1 MSKLLFW
8 PSKYHFYPIGNT
20 SAVSLTGDLPPEEP
34 ARLLLLGCG
43 DPRNVLFT
51 IFGEPE
57 IATRTLDFTCCDF
70 DPAVLARNVLLFT
83 MIIDEKP
90 FDLLW
95 NTFFHFRIE
104 KKTRSGLIAQCNK
117 LIELSESLDSWSAS
131 EYGQRLRMC
140 TKYTLSELRRHW
152 RLYVDM
158 SDLPEDKLKAIH
170 TTFKR
175 FSTENAQKTPATILR
190 STGPLIAQSVSACLG
205 SFPNFWKT
213 GTTFTDARRI
223 ADATEVN
230 PTFVY
235 SLGDDVISFHYGTDP
250 LIPFHLAPVLAN
262 AKRTLGLS
270 DITDACREQFKSWCN
285 AYRASQSSK
294 FPPFVRFFVGDAIST
309 SHALRAYNS
318 TGAHRL
324 GIPVAQ
330 WKTTLISLDPEEYVN
345 CEGLDCAPSSFN
357 VIHTSNLEDHIGLL
371 NVLISSIPI
380 LSPSPFSTIYS
391 ESILFLGKDATKEVA
406 ESLKA
411 DITVI
416 GLLAGVVPVDYLC
429 GFASRSNTHEI
440 LLHQMTGGFKTG
452 KKAKGAAKEDND
464 RKQFHQMTTWKM
476 PTSGDLLIADRLG
489 SVLSQSYDSHQL
501 GTLLYDIYQEIF
513 DQETSSKFWEANK
526 NNYMRA
532 FSASNLAHYTREA
545 FVHLLKI
552 VRMRIGADEEEWGRV
567 MERFMSLQLGDW
579 HIMSMD
585 TLHYQDFCGQL
596 LRHGVHRLPFF
607 LMGTSKT
614 GPFSSWAKVPPLVR
628 IVMSVPRH
636 KLSVLEHSKAEEI
649 GTPPLHCDIFGMTC
663 HNIFSSVHVA
673 FGRAS
678 KAGTKTNPSVVF
690 EEDTRGWKGTS
701 PLVVSFVA
709 PSWLLVDKEPPQNLS
724 IGFGVRNT
732 PAACMTLI
740 PKLGMEL
747 RIFSAKLMDENHVFV
762 LPEHPLPSRYS
773 LPASITNEGPANANS
788 PPPSIIHAQLG
799 SLSEAFVALDEQCE
813 LVTVMTVRITL
824 TDADTVAAFS
834 AEGSKVLPEINQIS
848 ACVIRVSIAD
858 KHQDLVFPFP
868 VQGSA
873 NRMRLA
879 RKSKYIEVIVPPSRS
894 FLPEGMKLNP
904 YPVISAHG
912 VSQPW
917 SIPRLNLEKLPILS
931 RTATNVATWFN
942 THLGSTLS
950 TRERSMRKKNKQD
963 AIMYVK
969 DTIHSMF
976 IGTAGTQ
983 QKEQAKRCRLFCLRD
998 EKTNNSDTIFF
1009 INCIRF
1015 DLASHTLVCDAY
1027 VLPLTVRFLQSV
1039 SQPFGQLVNKSDLGN
1054 IPVYEGEMQ
1063 SWKQLLPAL
1072 VERCRTTWTH
1082 GPNCEYKAKNK
1093 IPLTEAMEENPLCSC
1108 GAGKNVDG
1116 MEKVELWKPFAP
1128 YVTRIALSPLF
1139 AVSYLETVGRSP
1151 ETRKCARC
1159 RRKGNPHLKECSAC
1173 QQVRY
1178 CSPACQKADWKRHK
1192 PKCKGSSG
1200 TK

>member
-8 PSKYHFYPIGNT
+8 PSKYYFYPIGNT

-34 ARLLLLGCG
+34 AKLLLLGCG

-51 IFGEPE
+51 IFTEPE
-57 IATRTLDFTCCDF
+57 IATRALDFTCCDF

-83 MIIDEKP
+83 MIQDETP

-95 NTFFHFRIE
+95 NTFFHFRID

-117 LIELSESLDSWSAS
+117 LIELSETPDSWRAS
-131 EYGQRLRMC
+131 DYGQRLRMC

-152 RLYVDM
+152 KLYAAM
-158 SDLPEDKLKAIH
+158 SDLPGEKLKALN

-175 FSTENAQKTPATILR
+175 FSADNAQREVTSILR
-190 STGPLIAQSVSACLG
+190 STGPLIAHTVSACLA
-205 SFPNFWKT
+205 SVANFWKT

-223 ADATEVN
+223 SDATEVN

-235 SLGDDVISFHYGTDP
+235 SLGDEVISLHYGTDP
-250 LIPFHLAPVLAN
+250 LVPFHLAPIFAN
-262 AKRTLGLS
+262 AKRTLALS
-270 DITDACREQFKSWCN
+270 YITEACREQFKAWCN
-285 AYRASQSSK
+285 AYRASQTSG
-294 FPPFVRFFVGDAIST
+294 FPPVVRLFVGDAISV

-318 TGAHRL
+318 TGTHTL

-330 WKTTLISLDPEEYVN
+330 WKTTLISLEPDEYVN
-345 CEGLDCAPSSFN
+345 REGLNCAPSSFN

-371 NVLISSIPI
+371 NVLACCIPI
-380 LSPSPFSTIYS
+380 LSPSSFSTIYS
-391 ESILFLGKDATKEVA
+391 ESLLFLGKDATKEFT
-406 ESLKA
+406 ENLKA
-411 DITVI
+411 DVTVI
-416 GLLAGVVPVDYLC
+416 GLLLGMVPVDYLS
-429 GFASRSNTHEI
+429 GFSSRSNTHE
-440 LLHQMTGGFKTG
+440 LHPHTTPGPSKTRKKTKG
-452 KKAKGAAKEDND
+452 KGEASNN
-464 RKQFHQMTTWKM
+464 RNQFHQMTTWKIA
-476 PTSGDLLIADRLG
+476 TSGDPLLADRLG
-489 SVLSQSYDSHQL
+489 SVPLQSYDVHQL

-513 DQETSSKFWEANK
+513 DQETSSKFWKANK
-526 NNYMRA
+526 DNYLKA
-532 FSASNLAHYTREA
+532 YSASNIVHYTREA

-552 VRMRIGADEEEWGRV
+552 VRMRIAADDEEWSQV
-567 MERFMSLQLGDW
+567 VQRFISLQLGDW
-579 HIMSMD
+579 HITSMD

-596 LRHGVHRLPFF
+596 LRHSVYNIPFF
-607 LMGTSKT
+607 LLRPSKI
-614 GPFSSWAKVPPLVR
+614 GPFSHWNKVPELAR
-628 IVMSVPRH
+628 IVMTIPRH
-636 KLSVLEHSKAEEI
+636 NLSVLEHSQAEDV
-649 GTPPLHCDIFGMTC
+649 GSPPLHCDIFGPTC

-673 FGRAS
+673 FGRVS
-678 KAGTKTNPSVVF
+678 KAGTKANPSVVF
-690 EEDTRGWKGTS
+690 EEDMRGWKGTS
-701 PLVVSFVA
+701 PLVVSFTA

-732 PAACMTLI
+732 PAACTALI
-740 PKLGMEL
+740 PKLGMHL

-762 LPEHPLPSRYS
+762 LPENRLPSRYS
-773 LPASITNEGPANANS
+773 LPEPSMSSAPCL
-788 PPPSIIHAQLG
+788 PPIHTQLG

-813 LVTVMTVRITL
+813 LVTVMTIRISL
-824 TDADTVAAFS
+824 TDPGAVAAFS
-834 AEGSKVLPEINQIS
+834 AEGSKTFPEINQIS
-848 ACVIRVSIAD
+848 ACVIRVSLSG
-858 KHQDLVFPFP
+858 KYQDLVFPFP
-868 VQGSA
+868 IQGSA

-904 YPVISAHG
+904 YPVISTHR
-912 VSQPW
+912 VNQPW
-917 SIPRLNLEKLPILS
+917 SIHRLNLEKLPILNQS
-931 RTATNVATWFN
+931 ATKVAAWFN
-942 THLGSTLS
+942 LHLGSTLS
-950 TRERSMRKKNKQD
+950 SRERSMRKRNKQD
-963 AIMYVK
+963 AIMYIK

-976 IGTAGTQ
+976 LDAAGTQ
-983 QKEQAKRCRLFCLRD
+983 QKEQSKRYRLFCLRD
-998 EKTNNSDTIFF
+998 EKTDKSDTMFF
-1009 INCIRF
+1009 IDCIRF

-1027 VLPLTVRFLQSV
+1027 VLPLTLQAVQSA
-1039 SQPFGQLVNKSDLGN
+1039 SQPLGQLIDKSEIAN
-1054 IPVYEGEMQ
+1054 VPVYEGEME

-1082 GPNCEYKAKNK
+1082 GPNCEYKARNK
-1093 IPLTEAMEENPLCSC
+1093 IPLTEAMQENPLCSC
-1108 GAGKNVDG
+1108 GVGKDVDG

-1159 RRKGNPHLKECSAC
+1159 RRRGNPHLKECSAC

-1192 PKCKGSSG
+1192 PTCKASPG